1 MDKSCLWKNAT
12 NCIIG
17 IHLES
22 TRTQTGIFEQQGE
35 ENMEVQPTCYLFRT
49 DEQKEYLDFLNEFD
63 ENQYAIIGISNSMKV
78 EVNGSDEFYMVTYGI
93 E

>member
-1 MDKSCLWKNAT
+1 
-12 NCIIG
+12 
-17 IHLES
+17 
-22 TRTQTGIFEQQGE
+22 
-35 ENMEVQPTCYLFRT
+35 LFRT

>member
-1 MDKSCLWKNAT
+1 
-12 NCIIG
+12 
-17 IHLES
+17 
-22 TRTQTGIFEQQGE
+22 
-35 ENMEVQPTCYLFRT
+35 MEVQPTCHLFRT